1 MEEPAGKSFMENE
14 NLTATFL
21 PELGGRL
28 ISLFLQNGAA

>member
-28 ISLFLQNGAA
+28 ISLFLQTGAA